1 MLVYEKKKMMGG
13 VEVTRYRTS
22 LENKKQNTFAFK
34 KNLEST
40 RVLKF
45 IRRKSFI
52 HQIIERQKYT
62 FY

>member
-13 VEVTRYRTS
+13 AEVTRYRTH
-22 LENKKQNTFAFK
+22 LENKKQNMFASK
-34 KNLEST
+34 KNLESK